1 MGVLELAR
9 KVYARIKAQ
18 RNGHVESAQG
28 PSQPYDIN
36 DRNDKRQAGDGW
48 AAPGYENFETP
59 FDDRNSERE
68 RRP

>member
-1 MGVLELAR
+1 MGLLELAR

-18 RNGHVESAQG
+18 RNGHAESAQG
-28 PSQPYDIN
+28 PSQPYDRN
-36 DRNDKRQAGDGW
+36 DRNDKRQADNGW

-59 FDDRNSERE
+59 FDNHDSESE